1 MYDEYTEQGI
11 DGLNEKIMEIV
22 NSIKGDQS
30 EVEVLDK
37 IIQQTKLLFTTYKVR
52 LVLKNGNY
60 L

>member
-30 EVEVLDK
+30 EVEVLDR

-52 LVLKNGNY
+52 LALKNADY

>member
-22 NSIKGDQS
+22 DSIKGDQS
-30 EVEVLDK
+30 EVEVLDR

-52 LVLKNGNY
+52 LVLKYGNY
-60 L
+60 P

>member
-22 NSIKGDQS
+22 DSIKGDQS

-37 IIQQTKLLFTTYKVR
+37 IIHQTKLLFATYKVR

-60 L
+60 P